1 MKIQNTALFFLC
13 ALLMLGVSCNKT
25 EKNPQTAPYIFS
37 NPTSYTYGKK
47 YGGSGMYLYQ
57 VGREKGSGNWWT
69 VTNSGSEAIY
79 AVQIQSLDNEG
90 QSAKLYL
97 KNYEN
102 NLASGKAVRCVKEN

>member
-13 ALLMLGVSCNKT
+13 AFLILGVSCKKD
-25 EKNPQTAPYIFS
+25 EKQQTAPYIFS

-79 AVQIQSLDNEG
+79 AVQIRSLDNEG

-97 KNYEN
+97 KN
-102 NLASGKAVRCVKEN
+102 LATGLAVRCATEN